1 MAVPPGPVAAST
13 DAERAM
19 FDFVDA
25 YDRAYETAAV
35 EHGLSVAQACVLGR
49 LTGPRGMSELADELG
64 CDASN
69 VTQIIARLETRD
81 LVRRHTHPN
90 DRRSRQI
97 VRTPEGSA
105 LYARFEESFGFARSA
120 VSHLSPREQDQ
131 LATLLRKALRG
142 GAGAA

>member
-1 MAVPPGPVAAST
+1 MAVPSGPVTAST

-25 YDRAYETAAV
+25 YDRAYETAALK
-35 EHGLSVAQACVLGR
+35 HGLSVAQACVLGR
-49 LTGPRGMSELADELG
+49 LAEPRGMRELADELG

-81 LVRRHTHPN
+81 LVRRQTGPH

-97 VRTPEGSA
+97 IRTAGGSA
-105 LYARFEESFGFARSA
+105 LYAEFEESFEFARSA
-120 VSHLSPREQDQ
+120 ISNLSAQEQDQ
-131 LATLLRKALRG
+131 LASLLRKALSR
-142 GAGAA
+142 AR